1 MILDRAKIEN
11 VEIEGIDL
19 RDWPNLSDSY
29 ISAADYDGEPMTDQ
43 QLDEINEDS
52 EFVYN
57 HAIESCF

>member
-1 MILDRAKIEN
+1 MLDKAKIEN

-29 ISAADYDGEPMTDQ
+29 ISAADYDGRLMTDE
-43 QLDEINEDS
+43 QLDEINQDS
-52 EFVYN
+52 EFVYQ